1 MVRLESCGGFM
12 ITLSLPIG
20 LLVLYLISVP
30 IYIGIGGWSFKYYS
44 LKANS
49 SSGEIEDFKRQL
61 HFPANLIVRENSAV
75 PTLILGTNFASS
87 DLNHARS
94 QRMLIVI
101 IFGIWHIPIFI
112 AMLFR
117 NNVFEVM
124 CCAIFLLTSI
134 ITIIICMRFGH
145 KLLVSS

>member
-1 MVRLESCGGFM
+1 M

-20 LLVLYLISVP
+20 LLVLYLIFVP

-49 SSGEIEDFKRQL
+49 SSREIEDFKRQL
-61 HFPANLIVRENSAV
+61 HFPANLIVRENSAI
-75 PTLILGTNFASS
+75 PTQILGTKFASS

-94 QRMLIVI
+94 QRMLIVV
-101 IFGIWHIPIFI
+101 IFGICHIPICI

-117 NNVFEVM
+117 NDVFEVM
-124 CCAIFLLTSI
+124 YCAVFLLIST
-134 ITIIICMRFGH
+134 ITIIICMRFGR
-145 KLLVSS
+145 KLLVGS